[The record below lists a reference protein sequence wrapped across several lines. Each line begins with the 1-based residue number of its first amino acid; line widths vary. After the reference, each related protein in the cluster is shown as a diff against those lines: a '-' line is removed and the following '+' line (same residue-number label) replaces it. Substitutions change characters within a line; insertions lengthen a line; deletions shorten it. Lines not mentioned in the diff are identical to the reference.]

1 MERIRVIVPES
12 AEECARGDGEA
23 VSACVC
29 AAAKADCEAGARG
42 RIYDAFLEKSP
53 RGWPDL
59 FAGALVPIEL
69 RGEGRPVVPFE
80 WLQWRYTRR
89 RDYFDD

>member
-59 FAGALVPIEL
+59 FEGALVPIEL
-69 RGEGRPVVPFE
+69 RGEGRHR
-80 WLQWRYTRR
+80 WRGPPA
-89 RDYFDD
+89 RDFVLVRTAVAA